1 MMGSTEQAKVCTKCG
16 RELHLSEFYKNVHA
30 KDGYLCWCK
39 ECCKIHQRKYY
50 NSSEEVRKKYTKYS
64 RECSTFGREMKRGN
78 CGISVRDYELT
89 EEQLRK
95 RNKARE
101 YRKAKGRYNPMK
113 NPYGILVWYD
123 GKLDDLPTEEYD
135 KAYKREYARQF
146 NCAVRGSMGK
156 IEPSEHFLFDFD
168 LEHMLKCNA
177 YYGTTKYKYH
187 ITKWWQGEIRHW
199 NVKDGIWK
207 DSMTKDEAK
216 L

>member
-1 MMGSTEQAKVCTKCG
+1 MMGNTEQTKICTKCG
-16 RELHLSEFYKNVHA
+16 SELHLSEFYKNVHA
-30 KDGYLCWCK
+30 KDGYMYWCK

-64 RECSTFGREMKRGN
+64 RECSTFGREKKRGN

-95 RNKARE
+95 RNKTRE

-123 GKLDDLPTEEYD
+123 GNLDDLPTEEYD

-146 NCAVRGSMGK
+146 NCAVKGCTGRL
-156 IEPSEHFLFDFD
+156 EPSEHFLFDFD
-168 LEHMLKCNA
+168 LEQMLKGNVYC
-177 YYGTTKYKYH
+177 GSTKYKYY
-187 ITKWWQGEIRHW
+187 ITKWWDGTIRHW
-199 NVKDGIWK
+199 TVKDGIWK
-207 DSMTKDEAK
+207 ETFDKQNK
-216 L
+216 V